1 MEPFHGY
8 TYDKD
13 SRETKTTLGKVTRE
27 TAYDAWGRMKAQ
39 DWKNDG
45 SQIFH
50 VSYEYPDSGKNIIGL
65 PSAVVNG
72 GSRTEY
78 TYDGNGNI
86 TSIKEGGKTVTYTY
100 DGLNRLTRENNE
112 SLNKTVTYYY
122 DEGGNLREEREYDYT
137 TGTVSGAPKK
147 YTAAVMDEK
156 WKDKLL
162 KWGSTAMTYDACEN
176 MQYQFRTAAK
186 GKRTD

>member
-1 MEPFHGY
+1 MLPGRPMRLS
-8 TYDKD
+8 YDFLDRLMRVRDEK
-13 SRETKTTLGKVTRE
+13 
-27 TAYDAWGRMKAQ
+27 
-39 DWKNDG
+39 
-45 SQIFH
+45 
-50 VSYEYPDSGKNIIGL
+50 
-65 PSAVVNG
+65 
-72 GSRTEY
+72 
-78 TYDGNGNI
+78 GN
-86 TSIKEGGKTVTYTY
+86 VYQYTY

-112 SLNKTVTYYY
+112 LLGKTVTYYY

-137 TGTVSGAPKK
+137 TGTVSGTPKK

-162 KWGSTAMTYDACEN
+162 KWGSTEMTYDACGN